1 MLTNQNNIRVQEIT
15 PEGVMAGSMPDVDKP
30 EYQEARKEFFKDVA
44 KGAVTAPFTGP
55 ADIIEMAAALPPTA
69 SPATNVMLQGFE
81 EAAKYVNR
89 ETVEQIIKDVTGI
102 ELKGTAGELLGEV
115 VGIPGGPALVSGI
128 GGLVSKYSDDVLRNL
143 DNITDEARELFR
155 TASGGDGTDGM
166 ATVTAGASRETVP
179 TSIKPDLPDT
189 SINPS
194 MIGEST
200 PLGAEAIDS
209 YKRAKDL
216 KPELTEEE
224 LFTRTGVYK
233 GADGKFRF
241 ELSTVDAELDLGG
254 LDDLK
259 FNGEVELKDLLDF
272 DSLFDAYNERYYSSE
287 AFDYITPEGLDKL
300 KVRLVNN
307 EDYSG
312 SYVHGRDLFS
322 TEGERIEL
330 NLSEIDSEQELLS
343 VLLHEVQH
351 AIQAREGFTRG
362 ANTEMF
368 YKEVAE
374 NLGLGK
380 NVSKRTHEKE
390 LKKLIDNVENTYVFE
405 KFEQTR
411 KRFNRDKGGQDLP
424 EGHPLRDNPFSAFSQ
439 GESALINRVIPDILL
454 KRYKQKPYGRIFPT
468 LKLEDYKITKED
480 IRKHLEGHSEFINF
494 KIGYFDDMQPNDAV
508 QQDFPAAMME
518 VFLDEADEFLSNPKM
533 TPHDVRFIFG
543 KELQDRR
550 SIDVYNEVPR
560 RALLEYKRKYGELEA
575 KAVEERLARRKQLRN
590 ETDMEISEI
599 EEQMRKEFPPLD
611 MHIRRN
617 IAAADPEFAKG
628 IDFDRE
634 VIGKGFLPGIV
645 PPEKARLDDGF
656 VGDASASAA
665 REAVDET
672 VDTMTA
678 AGLTDADIKAWRRP
692 KEEGGNATSEEF
704 RKRLKGR
711 NPILMELAEAR
722 KANEITAKEY
732 REAADAFRPIRT
744 VDRVPK
750 PATTTEV
757 VSALGKKSEK
767 GVVGVNRTIPDG
779 DRITARLDINAYT
792 DYDVWIPTLTHPEKK
807 TMYSPTVVLRDV
819 SFIQPDDKAV
829 GMALN
834 VATGKA
840 KAPFAVM
847 EGNYRSMSDSD
858 AFEYAKQAFDNES
871 WTQVGYDPTRR
882 GFFYDRKTGEPVL
895 NAEEVVQVGHLVLA
909 KNAVKGNAEDFPFSK
924 GGAVPMKKQM
934 ELFEPIE
941 GAFNEGGLMDEGGS
955 VDPISGNDV
964 PTGSMKEE
972 VRDDIPAQLSE
983 GEFVLPAD
991 VVRFHGLEKI
1001 MQLRDEAKAGLA
1013 RMEAMG
1019 QMGNAEEATLPD
1031 DVPFTIDDL
1040 DMEDDGMVEYAEG
1053 GVVNAQV
1060 GAFIPQQPPTGVQFM
1075 GGGQRQSQSMSQ
1087 PYTPPSMM
1095 QPQQQPLQPYQ
1106 YQAPQQA
1113 ITPTYNVGTLPSFGN
1128 VVSGDGGGATGAA
1141 EVITIVNKTTGEK
1154 RQLNFIPGVTQIP
1167 EGFVR
1172 ESEYTPT
1179 EQPKVETTT
1188 TPSTRDMQQDGDDDG
1203 PTVPSTTDASGIAYD
1218 RSKIENKGLRD
1229 ALAAAGFA
1237 QAKDVGPAIAGLF
1250 TGSATGVLGQAG
1262 KKAAQAM
1269 GFFAGNK
1276 QHAGAVLG
1284 GVLDNFRGA
1293 SAGMFDT
1300 GRQVGSYK
1308 NTTALDQLSGLQQ
1321 QMIADTF
1328 KSVTEKMKDM
1338 YTKEEVGKD
1347 GKTKTVTKSQA
1358 EIMETLRTTA
1368 GNLGIKTTYTD
1379 RRGREKPKRQTT
1391 LERQIASAYA
1401 KEIGQERLTTAKTAA
1416 ERFGINTAGK
1426 SAAEINEAVY
1436 EARQE
1441 KARQDAAAAER
1452 AMRAAGHSYG
1462 DDGDSG
1468 GGMGGFTVSDA
1479 QGGTYT
1485 TDSSGTSGAYTGGP
1499 TGMEDEYDFN
1509 KGGLAQ
1515 QMKQS
1520 GLASKK

>member
-15 PEGVMAGSMPDVDKP
+15 PEGVIAGSMPDVDKP

-44 KGAVTAPFTGP
+44 KGAVTAPLTGL
-55 ADIIEMAAALPPTA
+55 ADIIEMGAAVPPTA
-69 SPATNVMLQGFE
+69 SAATNAMQQGFE

-89 ETVEQIIKDVTGI
+89 EAVEQIIKDVTGI

-200 PLGAEAIDS
+200 PLGASAIDN
-209 YKRAKDL
+209 YERTKDL

-287 AFDYITPEGLDKL
+287 AFDYVTPKGLDKL
-300 KVRLVNN
+300 KVRLANN

-312 SYVHGRDLFS
+312 SYVHSDSPFS
-322 TEGERIEL
+322 VEGESIEL
-330 NLSEIDSEQELLS
+330 NLSQIDSEQELLS

-374 NLGLGK
+374 KLGLGK

-439 GESALINRVIPDILL
+439 GESALINKVIPDILL
-454 KRYKQKPYGRIFPT
+454 KRYKQEPYGRIFPT
-468 LKLEDYKITKED
+468 LKLEDYKITIED
-480 IRKHLEGHSEFINF
+480 VRKHLKGHREFIEF
-494 KIGYFDDMQPNDAV
+494 KIGYFDDMYPKDAV
-508 QQDFPAAMME
+508 QQDFSAAMME
-518 VFLDEADEFLSNPKM
+518 SFLDEADEFLSNPKM

-617 IAAADPEFAKG
+617 IAEADPEFAKG

-678 AGLTDADIKAWRRP
+678 AGLNNASVDDWRKA
-692 KEEGGNATSEEF
+692 NATSEEF

-711 NPILMELAEAR
+711 NPILIELAEAR

-767 GVVGVNRTIPDG
+767 GVVGVNRSIPEG

-807 TMYSPTVVLRDV
+807 TMYSPTVVLQDV

-858 AFEYAKQAFDNES
+858 AFEYAKQAFDDEN

-909 KNAVKGNAEDFPFSK
+909 KNAVKGDADAFPFKK
-924 GGAVPMKKQM
+924 GGAVPMRRQM
-934 ELFEPIE
+934 ELFEQVQ
-941 GAFNEGGLMDEGGS
+941 GAFDEGGLMQEGGT
-955 VDPISGNDV
+955 VDPESGNEV
-964 PTGSMKEE
+964 PVGSMQEE

-983 GEFVLPAD
+983 GEFVFPAD
-991 VVRFHGLEKI
+991 VVRYIGLEKL
-1001 MQLRDEAKAGLA
+1001 MQMRQEAKRGLE
-1013 RMEAMG
+1013 MMDKMG
-1019 QMGNAEEATLPD
+1019 QMGNADEAVIPD
-1031 DVPFTIDDL
+1031 DIPFDMSDL
-1040 DMEDDGMVEYAEG
+1040 DMEDDGMVEFAEG
-1053 GVVNAQV
+1053 GVVEAQQGTFV
-1060 GAFIPQQPPTGVQFM
+1060 PPTGVNFTS
-1075 GGGQRQSQSMSQ
+1075 GVQRQSQYTAPDFTTPVMPPVQIPVMPPIQ
-1087 PYTPPSMM
+1087 PPVQGPVQS
-1095 QPQQQPLQPYQ
+1095 PVP
-1106 YQAPQQA
+1106 
-1113 ITPTYNVGTLPSFGN
+1113 TLPKSPVPGIGDFLG
-1128 VVSGDGGGATGAA
+1128 SGQGGQGGGAAQL
-1141 EVITIVNKTTGEK
+1141 ITIVNTKTGAE
-1154 RQLNFIPGVTQIP
+1154 RQINFIPGVTQIP

-1172 ESEYTPT
+1172 KEDYTPT
-1179 EQPKVETTT
+1179 EKPATETPKAIPTVQQ
-1188 TPSTRDMQQDGDDDG
+1188 QQDESPADS
-1203 PTVPSTTDASGIAYD
+1203 VPSTTDATGIAYD
-1218 RSKIENKGLRD
+1218 RGKIKNKDLKT
-1229 ALAAAGFA
+1229 ALSAAGLA
-1237 QAKDVGPAIAGLF
+1237 QAKDVGPAITALF
-1250 TGSATGVLGQAG
+1250 TGSATGLLTQMGRKAG
-1262 KKAAQAM
+1262 QAM
-1269 GFFAGNK
+1269 GYLAGNK

-1284 GVLDNFRGA
+1284 GVLDEFRGA
-1293 SAGMFDT
+1293 GEFSIG
-1300 GRQVGSYK
+1300 QSS
-1308 NTTALDQLSGLQQ
+1308 LDQLSDLQQ
-1321 QMIADTF
+1321 QQIADTF
-1328 KSVTEKMKDM
+1328 KSVTEQMSGL
-1338 YTKEEVGKD
+1338 YTKEVIDKD
-1347 GKTKTVTKSQA
+1347 GNVEVKTKSQS
-1358 EIMETLRTTA
+1358 EIINSLRSEASKLNISTTF
-1368 GNLGIKTTYTD
+1368 TD
-1379 RRGREKPKRQTT
+1379 RRGNTRNKSQVS
-1391 LERQIASAYA
+1391 LEREISTALTRKALSKQRTEKA
-1401 KEIGQERLTTAKTAA
+1401 KSIGQSRRDAAKAAAAALPAGYKVDTKDKSATEILIEVKEQQAKKARDDATRAA
-1416 ERFGINTAGK
+1416 EAARDFDYSSGDPDPFGGTGQMGG
-1426 SAAEINEAVY
+1426 SAAE
-1436 EARQE
+1436 Q
-1441 KARQDAAAAER
+1441 
-1452 AMRAAGHSYG
+1452 
-1462 DDGDSG
+1462 
-1468 GGMGGFTVSDA
+1468 
-1479 QGGTYT
+1479 
-1485 TDSSGTSGAYTGGP
+1485 SSGYQTSTGEA
-1499 TGMEDEYDFN
+1499 MVAE
-1509 KGGLAQ
+1509 GGLIKKAKLAQ

>member
-44 KGAVTAPFTGP
+44 KGAVTAPLTGP
-55 ADIIEMAAALPPTA
+55 ADIIEMGAAVPPTA
-69 SPATNVMLQGFE
+69 SAATNAMQQGFE

-89 ETVEQIIKDVTGI
+89 EAVEQIIKDVTGI

-115 VGIPGGPALVSGI
+115 VGIPGGPALVSGV
-128 GGLVSKYSDDVLRNL
+128 GGLVSKYGDDVLRNL

-200 PLGAEAIDS
+200 PLGASAIDN
-209 YKRAKDL
+209 YERTKDL

-287 AFDYITPEGLDKL
+287 AFDYVTPEGLDKL

-312 SYVHGRDLFS
+312 SYVHSDSPFS

-374 NLGLGK
+374 KLGLGK

-439 GESALINRVIPDILL
+439 GESALINKVIPDILL
-454 KRYKQKPYGRIFPT
+454 ERYKQEPYGRIFPT
-468 LKLEDYKITKED
+468 LKLEDYKITIED
-480 IRKHLEGHSEFINF
+480 VRKHLKGHSEFINF
-494 KIGYFDDMQPNDAV
+494 KIGYFDDMQPHDAV
-508 QQDFPAAMME
+508 QQDFPASMME
-518 VFLDEADEFLSNPKM
+518 AFLDEADEFLSNPKM

-617 IAAADPEFAKG
+617 IAQADPEFAKG

-678 AGLTDADIKAWRRP
+678 AGLNNASVDDWRKA
-692 KEEGGNATSEEF
+692 NATSEEF

-767 GVVGVNRTIPDG
+767 GVVGVNRSIPEG

-807 TMYSPTVVLRDV
+807 TMYSPTVVLQDV

-858 AFEYAKQAFDNES
+858 AFEYAKQAFDDEN

-909 KNAVKGNAEDFPFSK
+909 KNAVKGDANVFPFKK
-924 GGAVPMKKQM
+924 GGAVPMRRQM
-934 ELFEPIE
+934 ELFEQVQ
-941 GAFNEGGLMDEGGS
+941 GAFDEGGLMQEGGT
-955 VDPISGNDV
+955 VDPESGNEV
-964 PTGSMKEE
+964 PVGSMQEE

-983 GEFVLPAD
+983 GEFVFPAD
-991 VVRFHGLEKI
+991 VVRYIGLEKL
-1001 MQLRDEAKAGLA
+1001 MQMRQEAKRGLE
-1013 RMEAMG
+1013 MMDKMG
-1019 QMGNAEEATLPD
+1019 QMGNADEAVIPD
-1031 DVPFTIDDL
+1031 DIPFDMSDL
-1040 DMEDDGMVEYAEG
+1040 DMEDDGMVEFAEG
-1053 GVVNAQV
+1053 GVVEAQQGTFV
-1060 GAFIPQQPPTGVQFM
+1060 PPTGVNFTP
-1075 GGGQRQSQSMSQ
+1075 GVQRQSQYTAPVFTTPVMPPMQ
-1087 PYTPPSMM
+1087 PTPPMQPMPPIQPPVQGPVQSPVPTFPEYQTPPS
-1095 QPQQQPLQPYQ
+1095 
-1106 YQAPQQA
+1106 
-1113 ITPTYNVGTLPSFGN
+1113 I
-1128 VVSGDGGGATGAA
+1128 GDFLGGGEGSGAA
-1141 EVITIVNKTTGEK
+1141 QLITIVNTKTGAE
-1154 RQLNFIPGVTQIP
+1154 RQINFIPGVTQIP

-1172 ESEYTPT
+1172 KEDYTPT
-1179 EQPKVETTT
+1179 EKPVPDTPKAI
-1188 TPSTRDMQQDGDDDG
+1188 
-1203 PTVPSTTDASGIAYD
+1203 PTVQQQEDNESVSPMASTTDATGIAYD
-1218 RSKIENKGLRD
+1218 RGKIKNKDLKT
-1229 ALAAAGFA
+1229 ALSAAGLA
-1237 QAKDVGPAIAGLF
+1237 QAKDVGPAIAALF
-1250 TGSATGVLGQAG
+1250 TGSATGLLTQMGRKAG
-1262 KKAAQAM
+1262 QAM
-1269 GFFAGNK
+1269 GYLAGNK

-1284 GVLDNFRGA
+1284 GVLDNFRGEGEF
-1293 SAGMFDT
+1293 SIG
-1300 GRQVGSYK
+1300 K
-1308 NTTALDQLSGLQQ
+1308 TALDQLSDLQQ
-1321 QMIADTF
+1321 QQIADTF
-1328 KSVTEKMKDM
+1328 KSVTEKMSDL
-1338 YTKEEVGKD
+1338 YTKEVTGKD
-1347 GKTKTVTKSQA
+1347 GEVEVKTKTQSEIMDSLRSEANRLNISTTFTNKRGDVKNKSQVSLER
-1358 EIMETLRTTA
+1358 EISKAYAIEI
-1368 GNLGIKTTYTD
+1368 GNERREERKQAAAQASVFGISATKADGTPKTTEELKAEQKAAED
-1379 RRGREKPKRQTT
+1379 AAKAEAAAQQRGR
-1391 LERQIASAYA
+1391 
-1401 KEIGQERLTTAKTAA
+1401 
-1416 ERFGINTAGK
+1416 AG
-1426 SAAEINEAVY
+1426 
-1436 EARQE
+1436 
-1441 KARQDAAAAER
+1441 
-1452 AMRAAGHSYG
+1452 AGLSYG
-1462 DDGDSG
+1462 DDSDSGPDVGSIGTGGSLGGGYG
-1468 GGMGGFTVSDA
+1468 GGMQDYGGI
-1479 QGGTYT
+1479 
-1485 TDSSGTSGAYTGGP
+1485 
-1499 TGMEDEYDFN
+1499 FN